1 MVTAD
6 TFKRGF
12 KNGIS
17 TLIELSKVLVPVY
30 IGVELLDASGLLN
43 ILAEFFEPV
52 MSIFG
57 LPGEAS
63 LIIILS
69 YFLNIYAGLGAIAA
83 IELDTVQL
91 TTIAIMTSIA
101 HSLITETAIA
111 KKLGVSAAASI
122 VVRVFFS
129 VLMGILYYRMFG
141 WYYELLL
148 RYID

>member
-17 TLIELSKVLVPVY
+17 TFIDLSKILIPVY
-30 IGVELLDASGLLN
+30 LGVQLLATSGFLN
-43 ILAEFFEPV
+43 ILAEIFEPI

-69 YFLNIYAGLGAIAA
+69 YFLNIYAALGAIAA
-83 IELDTVQL
+83 IELTTFQL
-91 TTIAIMTSIA
+91 TTIAIMISIA
-101 HSLITETAIA
+101 HSLIIETAIA
-111 KKLGVSAAASI
+111 KNLGVSATAVI
-122 VVRVFFS
+122 LVRVFFS
-129 VLMGILYYRMFG
+129 VTMGFLYYRIFG
-141 WYYELLL
+141 
-148 RYID
+148 